1 MLKQE
6 ITDYRIDRVN
16 KAEDYIA
23 DIMMKAESL
32 EDIQMEIKRFLQE
45 SNTVTII
52 AERHIQYA
60 KLKRA
65 DSLDTTTGFDCDER
79 LLIENG
85 GMT

>member
-52 AERHIQYA
+52 AERH
-60 KLKRA
+60 
-65 DSLDTTTGFDCDER
+65 T
-79 LLIENG
+79 
-85 GMT
+85 

>member
-6 ITDYRIDRVN
+6 ITDYQIDHVY

-23 DIMMKAESL
+23 DVIMKAESL
-32 EDIQMEIKRFLQE
+32 EDIQLEMKRFLQE

-52 AERHIQYA
+52 AERRTQYA
-60 KLKRA
+60 KLTQA